1 MFQLEHC
8 LQLWGKMIS
17 NLECYV
23 VPNHNQTRVPSKGI
37 FWHVILQHVSLSSPR
52 SQQTTLLL
60 PNDGGNKKRG
70 RHEIQTLRGRL
81 QMRMD
86 AHGHPFPGWR
96 KFPGLLQCSRPG
108 VQKDREPH
116 GDFYHEKGSTDTS
129 PNGSDF
135 TRSLTAVLENLRMCE

>member
-1 MFQLEHC
+1 MFQLEQC

-17 NLECYV
+17 NLECGT
-23 VPNHNQTRVPSKGI
+23 VPNHSQTRAPSKGV
-37 FWHVILQHVSLSSPR
+37 FWHVIPQHVYLSSPH

-60 PNDGGNKKRG
+60 PNDRRNKKRG

-96 KFPGLLQCSRPG
+96 KFPGLQQYSRPG
-108 VQKDREPH
+108 AQKDREPH
-116 GDFYHEKGSTDTS
+116 GDFYREKGSSDMS
-129 PNGSDF
+129 PDGSDF

>member
-8 LQLWGKMIS
+8 LQLWGETIS
-17 NLECYV
+17 NPECCT
-23 VPNHNQTRVPSKGI
+23 VPNHNQTRAPRKGI
-37 FWHVILQHVSLSSPR
+37 FWHVIPRHVSLSSPH

-60 PNDGGNKKRG
+60 PHNGGNKKRG

-81 QMRMD
+81 QMRMA
-86 AHGHPFPGWR
+86 AHGHPFRGWR

-108 VQKDREPH
+108 AQKDREVH
-116 GDFYHEKGSTDTS
+116 GDFYHEKGSTDMS